1 MSIIFNRLKLHVE
14 ELKVILKSRSFEVPN
29 IEESIWD
36 TYTYSSAG
44 IRRANLDIIDVI
56 EEKKLY
62 MMHLCVF
69 PHVYD
74 SAPIFGFDVIAGPN
88 KITGAFLDF
97 SNIGDHKLSM
107 WFKSRVADS
116 TWSKQ
121 RQLPDWAK
129 SIFSDSMIAAGN
141 ISTEQELEEIL
152 KISKDCLL
160 YYLNNI
166 LEMRPKLVYDELVKT
181 YNFTEQQNFY
191 CKQQKCNPHTPRVLK
206 SLGFT
211 EEQVYEYI
219 NNELFPEI

>member
-1 MSIIFNRLKLHVE
+1 
-14 ELKVILKSRSFEVPN
+14 
-29 IEESIWD
+29 
-36 TYTYSSAG
+36 
-44 IRRANLDIIDVI
+44 
-56 EEKKLY
+56 

-219 NNELFPEI
+219 NNELFPEV

>member
-14 ELKVILKSRSFEVPN
+14 ELKVILKSRSFEVPSV
-29 IEESIWD
+29 EESIWD
-36 TYTYSSAG
+36 TYTYSSAA
-44 IRRANLDIIDVI
+44 IRRANLDIIDAI

-160 YYLNNI
+160 NYLNNI
-166 LEMRPKLVYDELVKT
+166 LEMRTKLVYDELVKT

-219 NNELFPEI
+219 NNELFPEV

>member
-36 TYTYSSAG
+36 TYTYSSAA
-44 IRRANLDIIDVI
+44 IRRANLDIIDAI

-160 YYLNNI
+160 HYLNNI

-219 NNELFPEI
+219 NNELFPEV